1 MGIIE
6 NVCSLAVQIANDNS
20 HGYSQYN
27 RNGNPDFDCSSLII
41 YLWESNGVP
50 VQESGATYTGNML
63 NAFLS
68 CGFRKVNPA
77 IESLQP
83 GDVLLNVVHHTALY
97 IGNGQ
102 IVQATI
108 AENGTIHGNP
118 GDQTGTEIGIFQY
131 YDFPWDYVL
140 RYDSDSPEP
149 APAPDPGIN
158 SAISYTVQDCVG
170 TAMPVLQRGE
180 WGPAVAAIQGM
191 LKYHGFFDG
200 NEISGFFG
208 VNTETALLSF
218 QKKHNLETDGVCGP
232 KTWHEL
238 SFWN

>member
-6 NVCSLAVQIANDNS
+6 NVCSLAVQIANDDS

-27 RNGNPDFDCSSLII
+27 RSGNPDFDCSSLVI

-50 VQESGATYTGNML
+50 VQKSGATYTGNML
-63 NAFLS
+63 SAFLA

-77 IESLQP
+77 TESLQA
-83 GDVLLNVVHHTALY
+83 GDVLLNVKHHTALY

-118 GDQTGTEIGIFQY
+118 GDQTGTEIGIFKY

-140 RYDSDSPEP
+140 RYESDSDSDTV
-149 APAPDPGIN
+149 PDPGP
-158 SAISYTVQDCVG
+158 SAAISYSESDCVP
-170 TAMPVLQRGE
+170 TQIPVLQRGE

-191 LKYHGFFDG
+191 LKYHGFFSG

-218 QKKHNLETDGVCGP
+218 QKRHNLEIDGVCGP
-232 KTWHEL
+232 ETWHEL